1 MITRRLLLS
10 LLLAPTYSL
19 LGGCRR
25 DPDAA
30 PGSTSESGLAGE
42 SKRVERL
49 QILATVGMVADLA
62 RRVGG
67 PHVTVRQLMGPGV
80 DPHLY
85 KATRDDVQAML
96 SADVVLYS
104 GWMLEGKLADTLH
117 RLARKQPVHAIA
129 AKLEPAQLI
138 AADDEAEQWDP
149 HVWMDVRLWSNCVT
163 TVANA
168 CIQSAPSHEAE
179 FRAAAATYQDE
190 LAQLDN
196 YGRTTL
202 ATIPPAQ
209 RVLVTSHDAF
219 RYFGRAYGLEVLGVQ
234 GLSTDSEAGL
244 QRITALVDLLVERQ
258 IQAVFVESS
267 VPRKSIEAL
276 VDGAAARGHA
286 IQIGGQL
293 YSDAMGDEGTYEGT
307 YIGMLDHNITHVARA
322 LGGSAPERGWQGRL
336 APPPTHPP
344 RPNPPGPSP

>member
-1 MITRRLLLS
+1 MITRRLFLS
-10 LLLAPTYSL
+10 LLFAPTGSL
-19 LGGCRR
+19 LGGCYHA
-25 DPDAA
+25 PSAA
-30 PGSTSESGLAGE
+30 NGSASQSGLAGA
-42 SKRVERL
+42 SKRAEPL
-49 QILATVGMVADLA
+49 KILATVGMVADLA
-62 RRVGG
+62 RQVGG
-67 PHVTVRQLMGPGV
+67 PYVTVRQLMGAGV

-96 SADVVLYS
+96 SADIVLYS

-117 RLARKQPVHAIA
+117 RLADKQPVHAIA
-129 AKLEPAQLI
+129 EKLEPAQLI
-138 AADDEAEQWDP
+138 AADDGAEQWDP

-168 CIQSAPSHEAE
+168 CLQSDPAHETE
-179 FRAAAATYQDE
+179 YREAAARYQE
-190 LAQLDN
+190 QLAQLDA

-219 RYFGRAYGLEVLGVQ
+219 RYFGRAYGLDVQGVQ

-244 QRITALVDLLVERQ
+244 QRINALVDFLVERQ

-276 VDGAAARGHA
+276 VDGAAARGHQ
-286 IQIGGQL
+286 ILIGGQL
-293 YSDAMGDEGTYEGT
+293 YSDAMGDEGTYEGS
-307 YIGMLDHNITHVARA
+307 YIGMLDHNITRVARA
-322 LGGSAPERGWQGRL
+322 LGGSAPEHGWQGRL
-336 APPPTHPP
+336 APHPP
-344 RPNPPGPSP
+344 